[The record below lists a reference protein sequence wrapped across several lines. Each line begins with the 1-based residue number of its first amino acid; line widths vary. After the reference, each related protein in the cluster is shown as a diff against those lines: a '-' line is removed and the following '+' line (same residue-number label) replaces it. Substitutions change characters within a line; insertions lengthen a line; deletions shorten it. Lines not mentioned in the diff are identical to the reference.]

1 MTFEAA
7 VSLARAKS
15 ESIDWRS
22 LEEEALSPGNRALG
36 VDEALEKVRS
46 AANPEVSAQPT
57 ALPLHQRSGLTK
69 GITLFNNSTVYG
81 SISVE

>member
-22 LEEEALSPGNRALG
+22 LVEEALSPGNKALG
-36 VDEALEKVRS
+36 VYEALEKVRS
-46 AANPEVSAQPT
+46 AANPEVSA
-57 ALPLHQRSGLTK
+57 
-69 GITLFNNSTVYG
+69 
-81 SISVE
+81 

>member
-22 LEEEALSPGNRALG
+22 REEEALSPGNKALG
-36 VDEALEKVRS
+36 VYEALEKVRS
-46 AANPEVSAQPT
+46 AANPEVSA
-57 ALPLHQRSGLTK
+57 
-69 GITLFNNSTVYG
+69 
-81 SISVE
+81 